1 MLTRIKKFTGL
12 RRVITADRVERM
24 DGTMNT
30 SRAGFNTRP
39 KERALAAAIA
49 IILVAWT
56 LPLHAQQV
64 STPRAGPPWSWRLIG
79 TTEANFRADH
89 DGIIVQGPFNDFRRV
104 KLKVTNAPLNM
115 QRMVI
120 TYDSGV
126 PENIEVRSSIPEGG
140 ESRQIDLA
148 VVGKR
153 RIRRIDFW
161 YDTKGFLKGK
171 AHVTVFGMK

>member
-1 MLTRIKKFTGL
+1 MNANYPRLNRQVKMRVFATATAMLL
-12 RRVITADRVERM
+12 LLCSAPV
-24 DGTMNT
+24 
-30 SRAGFNTRP
+30 
-39 KERALAAAIA
+39 
-49 IILVAWT
+49 
-56 LPLHAQQV
+56 HAQAV
-64 STPRAGPPWSWRLIG
+64 STPRGGPPGSWRLIG

-104 KLKVTNAPLNM
+104 KFKVTNSPLNM

-126 PENIEVRSSIPEGG
+126 PENIAVRSSIPEGG

-148 VVGKR
+148 GVGKR

>member
-1 MLTRIKKFTGL
+1 
-12 RRVITADRVERM
+12 
-24 DGTMNT
+24 MNT
-30 SRAGFNTRP
+30 NGGGFILRL
-39 KERALAAAIA
+39 KRALVAAITL
-49 IILVAWT
+49 LVAVWAV
-56 LPLHAQQV
+56 PAYAQQV
-64 STPRAGPPWSWRLIG
+64 STPRSGLPGSWRLIG

-104 KLKVTNAPLNM
+104 KFKVTNAPLNM

-126 PENIEVRSSIPEGG
+126 PEKIEVRSSIPEGG
-140 ESRQIDLA
+140 ESRQIELA
-148 VVGKR
+148 GGAKR